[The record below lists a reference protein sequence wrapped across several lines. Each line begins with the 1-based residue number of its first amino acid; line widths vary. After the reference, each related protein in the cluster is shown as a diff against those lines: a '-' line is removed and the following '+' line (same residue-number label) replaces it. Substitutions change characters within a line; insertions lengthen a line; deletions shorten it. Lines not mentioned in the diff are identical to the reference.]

1 MKEDKK
7 SYQSVLKATSLF
19 GGVQIISIIIT
30 IIRSKIIALL
40 LGPEGVGISNLLSRP
55 LQLITTA
62 TQLGLD
68 KSAVKE
74 ISSQNKEKGGVPL
87 KIIAV
92 LKKMVWITASL
103 GAVAM
108 VVFSSV
114 LSEFTFD
121 SQDYTIAFMG
131 LGLALVFN
139 QLTMSNLAVLQGL
152 RKLDFLAKA
161 TIYGSVLGLL
171 LVIPL
176 YFFLGL
182 EGILPAIIASSG
194 AIFLFA
200 YIYAKKVVDKQ
211 LPSIKKEDILSTGRP
226 MVKLGMALSF
236 SSIIGLLVAYLILV
250 FIRVQEG
257 EVASG
262 YYAAAMVIINTYVGL
277 IFNAMATDYYPRL
290 AAICDDLQ
298 SIIKTVFEQ
307 SFVATL
313 LITPIIICFITF
325 APAMI
330 TVLYSGAFEPAI
342 LIVKWSILGMLFKTV
357 SWSMGYVIIAKG
369 DAKLFVKTSIVFN
382 TLLLLLNIM
391 GYYAFNLEGLGISL
405 LVYYIIHYIVIKIL
419 VFYKYNIKMRVTFEP
434 IFVKCLFLCVITF
447 LATYINIALL
457 KYMILISCLVISS
470 LYSYKVL
477 DKKIGFIELMNSIL
491 RSKKK

>member
-1 MKEDKK
+1 LKEDKK

-114 LSEFTFD
+114 LSEFT
-121 SQDYTIAFMG
+121 
-131 LGLALVFN
+131 
-139 QLTMSNLAVLQGL
+139 QGL

-325 APAMI
+325 APTMI

-447 LATYINIALL
+447 LATYINNALL
-457 KYMILISCLVISS
+457 KYMILISCIVISS
-470 LYSYKVL
+470 LYSYKLL